1 MGTLILEELVNGV
14 LVGSIYALVA
24 VGLALIFGVLG
35 VINFAQGEYFMLGA
49 FIAWAASTFLHVP
62 YPIAVLV
69 AVVLSIALAL
79 LVSITVMERLVSRTF
94 EIGVLATIGLS
105 MIYQNGVQLLFG
117 GTFKSFPGG
126 WTSLIG
132 FGGISV
138 SVQRLVIFIVTVTA
152 FIVLELMIRKTR
164 LGKAMRAVSQNYEA
178 CLVVGL
184 DVNKIVRYTFM
195 LGIGLAGL
203 AGALLGP
210 VVLTIYPGIGQPFTI
225 KAFAII
231 AIGGLGNMAGAFIGA
246 LMLGIV
252 ESFVVGFVGL
262 GYRDAVAFIAL
273 VAILLW
279 RPRGLFGT
287 RVRA

>member
-1 MGTLILEELVNGV
+1 LGTLILEELVNGV